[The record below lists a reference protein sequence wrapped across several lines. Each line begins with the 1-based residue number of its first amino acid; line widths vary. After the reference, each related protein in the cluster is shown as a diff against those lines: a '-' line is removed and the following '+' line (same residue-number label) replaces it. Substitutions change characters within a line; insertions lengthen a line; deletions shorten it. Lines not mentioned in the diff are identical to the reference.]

1 MHGEVCVNVH
11 VCLNDYS
18 NCTKCEVHDHVCK
31 HVIRYTKKNVPRFL
45 IFEALKD
52 DDNDQIVPSMLCT
65 IEEIELV
72 Q

>member
-1 MHGEVCVNVH
+1 MYANI
-11 VCLNDYS
+11 LL
-18 NCTKCEVHDHVCK
+18 CTQKK
-31 HVIRYTKKNVPRFL
+31 HVPRFL
-45 IFEALKD
+45 SFEALKD

>member
-18 NCTKCEVHDHVCK
+18 NCTTAIVYANMLLGTQKKK
-31 HVIRYTKKNVPRFL
+31 HVPRFL